1 LEIIFFVLRSN
12 TKKIISKYRIRR
24 NAMPDQSVSK
34 ETDAAPEGALS
45 EEIERIQLLLRRMD
59 DSLAEHHDNI
69 SLKEL
74 AQAVHT
80 AGDGG
85 RSIAQLKK
93 FAREM
98 DSAKTDE
105 EYEKARAGLF
115 ATLSKLGKWRSKK
128 E

>member
-1 LEIIFFVLRSN
+1 VLLRN

-34 ETDAAPEGALS
+34 ETDAALEGALN

-59 DSLAEHHDNI
+59 HSLAEQKDLP
-69 SLKEL
+69 LKEL